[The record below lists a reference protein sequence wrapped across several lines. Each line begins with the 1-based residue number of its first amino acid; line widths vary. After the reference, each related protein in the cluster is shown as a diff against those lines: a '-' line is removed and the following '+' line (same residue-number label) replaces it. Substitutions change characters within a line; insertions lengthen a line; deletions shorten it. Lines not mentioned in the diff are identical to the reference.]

1 MKEIYLVQKMERDE
15 FKQCARKGVKVKNLE
30 VYGQVV
36 TMWCESK
43 INAIDDCREKN
54 HEQQYEVFFVR
65 KIVSFLK

>member
-15 FKQCARKGVKVKNLE
+15 FKQCARKGVKVKSLDI
-30 VYGQVV
+30 YGRVE

-43 INAIDDCREKN
+43 INAIDDCRKKN

-65 KIVSFLK
+65 QMTAFLK